1 MPLYD
6 YACPACTT
14 EFDAFRPMSDAAKP
28 SPCPACGSAA
38 PRRISAP
45 RLAGL
50 SKAAL
55 AAHATNERA
64 SHEPHRSS
72 HVCGPGCSHG
82 GGSKG
87 FSAVAE
93 KPAMKT
99 FPAKRPWMFS
109 H

>member
-1 MPLYD
+1 
-6 YACPACTT
+6 
-14 EFDAFRPMSDAAKP
+14 E
-28 SPCPACGSAA
+28 
-38 PRRISAP
+38 PR
-45 RLAGL
+45 
-50 SKAAL
+50 
-55 AAHATNERA
+55 
-64 SHEPHRSS
+64 RSS

-87 FSAVAE
+87 FSVVAE